1 MKKIAAGL
9 FGTALLLAACGG
21 DGGNNEE
28 NPAGNNGADNG
39 ANNAANNEADNEA
52 ADENGE
58 YDLANGEE
66 LYQGQCASCHGGDL
80 EGGTGPAL
88 EGYSHDEVV
97 SAIQEGPGSM
107 PEDLVEGDDAEDVAA
122 WVSDQN

>member
-21 DGGNNEE
+21 DNNNAED
-28 NPAGNNGADNG
+28 PAGNNGADNG
-39 ANNAANNEADNEA
+39 ANNEANNEAADN
-52 ADENGE
+52 NGE

-66 LYQGQCASCHGGDL
+66 LYEGQCASCHGGDL

-88 EGYSHDEVV
+88 DGYSHDEVV
-97 SAIQEGPGSM
+97 ASIQEGPGSM

-122 WVSDQN
+122 WVVDQN